1 MPEQKMLKRVTG
13 HEGASGNPDCFTLAH
28 GSADSGLKFYGPSSA
43 CGYKY
48 NPNRSYTHVIC
59 VL

>member
-43 CGYKY
+43 CG
-48 NPNRSYTHVIC
+48 
-59 VL
+59 